1 MEVEGWFPPGHE
13 KLGSSFQWAGG
24 LVVKV
29 KQWTAAFNRYVM
41 SLLLR
46 FTVRAA
52 RTGEEGAGS
61 SAVAEES
68 RFLSVTV
75 GRASYTSAISI
86 SWDRAWPKQ

>member
-24 LVVKV
+24 LVVRV
-29 KQWTAAFNRYVM
+29 KQWTAAFTRSVM
-41 SLLLR
+41 SFIEVYR
-46 FTVRAA
+46 RAA
-52 RTGEEGAGS
+52 RAGEEGAGS

>member
-1 MEVEGWFPPGHE
+1 MGRWVGSEGEAVDCSFHSICYEFFIEVY
-13 KLGSSFQWAGG
+13 
-24 LVVKV
+24 
-29 KQWTAAFNRYVM
+29 R
-41 SLLLR
+41 
-46 FTVRAA
+46 RAA
-52 RTGEEGAGS
+52 RAGEEGAGS